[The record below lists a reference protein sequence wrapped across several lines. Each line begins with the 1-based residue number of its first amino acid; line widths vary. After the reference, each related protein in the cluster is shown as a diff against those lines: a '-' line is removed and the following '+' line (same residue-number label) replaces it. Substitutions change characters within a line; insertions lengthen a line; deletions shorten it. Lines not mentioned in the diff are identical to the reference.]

1 MLTKAQGNDQKAI
14 DELCE
19 RFKPLVYKEAYRSNI
34 FNALGEDAVNVAWTI
49 FLSFTRR
56 YNGADYL
63 NLPGLIQCHL
73 RYELLHAVKAEGE
86 KWDNTIVSEELLEN
100 QTYDPMDKV
109 TTDLALQEVLKKL
122 SPRQLDI
129 IDQYYQHG
137 KTNENIAKQMGCSIR
152 HVKRQKAEAL
162 SSIKENFIWKQN

>member
-1 MLTKAQGNDQKAI
+1 LLTRAQDNDQQAI

-73 RYELLHAVKAEGE
+73 RYELSHYVCKKGLSWENEVTDTEAIDAETGFE
-86 KWDNTIVSEELLEN
+86 HDQLQNLLLN
-100 QTYDPMDKV
+100 M
-109 TTDLALQEVLKKL
+109 ALYQELKKL
-122 SPRQLDI
+122 SPRQLKI
-129 IDQYYQHG
+129 IWLYYFA
-137 KTNENIAKQMGCSIR
+137 NETHEAIAKVLHCSTR
-152 HVKRQKAEAL
+152 TVGYQREKALAKL
-162 SSIKENFIWKQN
+162 KSRMLR